1 MSQIKKKFIADNAID
16 GSKIQLLNGQAVRAV
31 NSLGV
36 DRDLFYFTNSNEFRL
51 VEMPRLS
58 INPIT
63 TDDLTRKG
71 YVDMLHGQMQTA
83 LSQEVSDR
91 SAAVSAE
98 ASARM
103 AGDADLQSQVSVEKG
118 RIDAIL
124 SASDADKDTFAEIV
138 ALINSVDTANDSAFA
153 SYVLSNN
160 AALAQEVSDRLAGD
174 TALGADLASEASARA
189 AAVAALQASL
199 SQEISARQAAV
210 AAEEAARIAAVSAEA
225 AARQVSDT
233 AEAATRAAADENEAA
248 SRQAADA
255 ALQAS
260 LSQEIS
266 DRQAAVSAEASA
278 RAAADTA
285 EASARQAADAA
296 EMSARMAAVSAEA
309 SARMAGDA
317 DLQGKIDTEKSR
329 IDSIL
334 LASSA
339 DKDSFAEIVT
349 LINSVETTG
358 DGALGTYVLSN
369 NAALAAETSARQAA
383 DAQLTSD
390 LAAEVSA
397 RQAADAAE
405 MSARAAADAAEMSAR
420 QAADAQLTSDLAA
433 EASARAAADTAEA
446 SARMA
451 ADAAEAAARTA
462 ELPRF
467 AKFATT
473 LSTQLSYVDLSHAV
487 VVESLNVFID
497 RLALHEGDDYTVS
510 TVNGVTR
517 VTFTSSLTGSEEAP
531 LAGDLVRCTYAY
543 RNQDQSSGGGS
554 GGSGGSGGGSG
565 GSGGSGGG
573 SGGDSG
579 GGLVNPSL
587 TLTSFNSSDASLN
600 WPAGY
605 TWQSGDFVSVV
616 SELGQMLGFSY
627 VGPGETGAYITY
639 DSSSLSNGM
648 GVSFN
653 YCRGDQ
659 PISTISATWN
669 FGSGGGSGGGGSYL
683 YDNNGSTVS
692 GTGFLSIPFMS
703 ATNVFASANGN
714 FQEGS
719 VLRAFTNGDWD
730 GSNWTSAIAISDPV
744 TATGSVCQI
753 NFYPDLY
760 DLVNALPNGLP
771 NGAKVNVV
779 LYVNGVAVDVAQ
791 ATWTFS

>member
-390 LAAEVSA
+390 LAAE
-397 RQAADAAE
+397 
-405 MSARAAADAAEMSAR
+405 
-420 QAADAQLTSDLAA
+420 
-433 EASARAAADTAEA
+433 ASARAAADTAEA

-579 GGLVNPSL
+579 CGLVNPSL